1 MAQAQT
7 DFQQLFSD
15 LENGWM
21 NAWKNKDEKTVREIL
36 ANDFTLSSSLST
48 GELVT
53 KEQWIAALPVFNCKS
68 FKFDTIKV
76 RVNGNTA
83 VLNIWYYQEAT
94 ANGKDWT
101 GNFLMTDIWV
111 KQKNNKWQVI
121 ARHASWLK
129 K

>member
-7 DFQQLFSD
+7 DFHQTFSD
-15 LENGWM
+15 LENSWM

-111 KQKNNKWQVI
+111 KQNNNKWQVI

>member
-7 DFQQLFSD
+7 DFHQTFSD
-15 LENGWM
+15 LENSWM

-76 RVNGNTA
+76 RVNGDTA

-111 KQKNNKWQVI
+111 KQNNNKWQVI